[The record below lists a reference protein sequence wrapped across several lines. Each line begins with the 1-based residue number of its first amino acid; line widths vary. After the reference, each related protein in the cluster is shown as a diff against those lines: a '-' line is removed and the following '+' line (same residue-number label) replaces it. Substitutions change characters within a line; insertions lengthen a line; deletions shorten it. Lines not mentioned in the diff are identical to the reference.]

1 MPEEQKETIN
11 LSIVDGE
18 PFFSHELTVNFTPT
32 QFTLDFKS
40 ITPRSDP
47 RSPRPTF
54 LLKHNVVM
62 VEPWHI
68 KSIVQVLG
76 NVIKKYEQEFGEIK
90 KPESL
95 VKAEKKQKKIAKKA
109 KNTEEKTEAPSYLG

>member
-18 PFFSHELTVNFTPT
+18 PFFSHELTVNSTPT

-76 NVIKKYEQEFGEIK
+76 NVIKK
-90 KPESL
+90 
-95 VKAEKKQKKIAKKA
+95 
-109 KNTEEKTEAPSYLG
+109 